1 MVDTTITWKIK
12 VDREVCEMV
21 YALENNCDENSE
33 WAYMMSQIMEWARQK
48 LLEVHDSLFFI
59 FEDIYYSNWEDAEH
73 TSVKI
78 EDDQLI
84 ITSQAPGVNWTQRI
98 AGDFAKSLK
107 KVLKDFKP

>member
-48 LLEVHDSLFFI
+48 
-59 FEDIYYSNWEDAEH
+59 
-73 TSVKI
+73 
-78 EDDQLI
+78 
-84 ITSQAPGVNWTQRI
+84 
-98 AGDFAKSLK
+98 
-107 KVLKDFKP
+107 